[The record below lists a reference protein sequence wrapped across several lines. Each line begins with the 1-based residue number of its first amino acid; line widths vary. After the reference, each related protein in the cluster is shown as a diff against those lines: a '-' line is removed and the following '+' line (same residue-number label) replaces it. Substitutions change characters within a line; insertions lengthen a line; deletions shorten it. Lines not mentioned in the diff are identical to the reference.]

1 METLVNSLSD
11 GACDVAGVSCSEGAA
26 IVEVSDGGARTV
38 SSSSSTCCAT
48 AAFPLAGR
56 AMFSMAVKFCR
67 FLRLPAARGGKFAFP
82 PSFEYH
88 GSVG

>member
-1 METLVNSLSD
+1 METLVNSLSE
-11 GACDVAGVSCSEGAA
+11 GACDVAGVSCSDGAA

-38 SSSSSTCCAT
+38 SSSSTCCAI
-48 AAFPLAGR
+48 AAFPLAGK
-56 AMFSMAVKFCR
+56 AIFSMAVKFCL